1 MCQTLFA
8 GKGITSHMAPKVAV
22 ENIKNL
28 IENGCQDHSSMLD
41 AYKRFDKYLDEENI
55 VRPVVVL
62 SDGHSSRFDFAVL
75 KFLCENSIH
84 SLITPPETTGVT
96 QLLDQSPNTK
106 LYQEYSKKREE
117 LFTPFQTI
125 NREGFINIFAQIWNV
140 WAPKGVIVNA
150 AQRVGI

>member
-1 MCQTLFA
+1 MDAKTIPQCLMRT
-8 GKGITSHMAPKVAV
+8 KD
-22 ENIKNL
+22 L
-28 IENGCQDHSSMLD
+28 ISILMKIH
-41 AYKRFDKYLDEENI
+41 
-55 VRPVVVL
+55 PVVVL
-62 SDGHSSRFDFAVL
+62 SDGHSSRFDFAVP

-84 SLITPPETTGVT
+84 SLITPPETTGVA

-106 LYQEYSKKREE
+106 LYQEYSKKRVE